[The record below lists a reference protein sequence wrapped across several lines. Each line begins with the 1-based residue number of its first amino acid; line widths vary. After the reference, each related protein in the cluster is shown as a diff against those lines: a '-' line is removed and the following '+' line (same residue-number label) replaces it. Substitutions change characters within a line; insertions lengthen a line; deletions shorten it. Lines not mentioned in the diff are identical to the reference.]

1 MKSQGIKLIL
11 GLKVKLNWMRNCFN
25 KLPSVKHCE
34 EWKHSA
40 VLPPSETFLFIMT
53 LMQQITNLSSF
64 CQINQTTFKKVGI
77 SFSNEG
83 KIFHIDTC

>member
-1 MKSQGIKLIL
+1 MNSQGIKLIL

-25 KLPSVKHCE
+25 KLPSVS
-34 EWKHSA
+34 SA
-40 VLPPSETFLFIMT
+40 VLPPSEKFLFIMT

-83 KIFHIDTC
+83 QIFHINTC